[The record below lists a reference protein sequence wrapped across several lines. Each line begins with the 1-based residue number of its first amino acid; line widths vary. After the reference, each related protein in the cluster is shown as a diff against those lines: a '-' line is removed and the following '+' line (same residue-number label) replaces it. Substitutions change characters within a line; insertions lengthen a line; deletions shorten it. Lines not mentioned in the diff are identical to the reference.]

1 MKNYKD
7 IENTRYIISRVFAN
21 GTTTKSLIERRILEE
36 KGKLPP
42 LTGGGN
48 IIYNIKGGS
57 IRSEEV
63 L

>member
-21 GTTTKSLIERRILEE
+21 GSTTETLIERRILEE
-36 KGKLPP
+36 KGKLTS

-48 IIYNIKGGS
+48 IIYNSKGGL

>member
-21 GTTTKSLIERRILEE
+21 GTTTESLIERRIFEE

-42 LTGGGN
+42 LTGGGK
-48 IIYNIKGGS
+48 IKKNS
-57 IRSEEV
+57 KSRWNRSEEG